1 MSVAS
6 CGGNKSESQFEIRP
20 KLWGYFVEGSLKE
33 DNECHTLKKY
43 TSIVVSMMY
52 QVPVPPGTCTPVQ
65 VEKQNGETESICFFE

>member
-6 CGGNKSESQFEIRP
+6 CGGNKIESQFEIRP

-52 QVPVPPGTCTPVQ
+52 QVPVPPGTRTSR
-65 VEKQNGETESICFFE
+65 ETEWGNRINLFF